1 MKKSSKYRLI
11 GLLVLAFLLGSL
23 ALVFGVALAQSIQNA
38 NVDEA
43 AISLLVAGHVAF
55 EAGEVDR
62 AIQLLNRS
70 VGLRPEWYE
79 AHFKLGTIYATLN
92 KNDLAIASLR
102 IALQC
107 ARNKQSGFSEAGAEY
122 DHASIEEQLEALEG
136 TIEEKLPSNL

>member
-1 MKKSSKYRLI
+1 MKKSPKSTLI
-11 GLLVLAFLLGSL
+11 GLLVLALLLGAL
-23 ALVFGVALAQSIQNA
+23 ALLLGIALAQSVQDA

-43 AISLLVAGHVAF
+43 AISQLVAGHVAF

-79 AHFKLGTIYATLN
+79 AHFKLGSIYATLN
-92 KNDLAIASLR
+92 KNDLAIESLR
-102 IALQC
+102 RALQC

-122 DHASIEEQLEALEG
+122 DHAIIEEQLEALEG
-136 TIEEKLPSNL
+136 NN